1 MFVCTAADDWKNRE
15 YQLSLIHIFGVYWMI
30 QYLKSAISPA
40 LVESARIDGCRDF
53 MIFIKIVLPNI
64 KPAIITLLMM
74 SFLLSWNNYLVPL
87 ILLNK
92 TSVFTL
98 PLGIKSLGS
107 AFRVDHAAR
116 IMGLALGTIPII
128 IPVSYT
134 HLDVYKRQPVHRGVF
149 PYGFKGPST
158 GAL

>member
-128 IPVSYT
+128 ILFSIGSKYFI
-134 HLDVYKRQPVHRGVF
+134 RGL
-149 PYGFKGPST
+149 T
-158 GAL
+158 AGAVKERCV

>member
-1 MFVCTAADDWKNRE
+1 
-15 YQLSLIHIFGVYWMI
+15 
-30 QYLKSAISPA
+30 
-40 LVESARIDGCRDF
+40 

-128 IPVSYT
+128 ILFSIGSKYFYSWFDGGSCKKSNLGGIKIGT
-134 HLDVYKRQPVHRGVF
+134 
-149 PYGFKGPST
+149 
-158 GAL
+158 